1 MSKQLSKTEY
11 KYLTKKLDKLKQQ
24 QKSLEKQSAL
34 KGWKTRNKKIEKY
47 NASRYKKTKHKTK
60 RKRTGKKLVYKNSK
74 KIRKRQI
81 SAVKKWQNKNPNKV
95 KQYRETQKRKYKN
108 RSPREVAKR
117 NRYLKKLRRKKQIVM
132 ARRKYERTNR
142 KARATAS
149 KRRYRKSKNYNVQRM
164 KPRVKVFCPKHP
176 KEKLRKMHYVMN
188 QKRNS
193 GVKTTNWH
201 FCRKCNKPYFVEL
214 IQELVLVYKAIK
226 I

>member
-24 QKSLEKQSAL
+24 QKKLEKQSAL

-47 NASRYKKTKHKTK
+47 NASRYKSR
-60 RKRTGKKLVYKNSK
+60 RKK
-74 KIRKRQI
+74 QI
-81 SAVKKWQNKNPNKV
+81 ESVKKWQNKNPNKV

-108 RSPREVAKR
+108 RSPREIAKR

-149 KRRYRKSKNYNVQRM
+149 RKRYRKSKNYNVQKM
-164 KPRVKVFCPKHP
+164 KPRVTVFCPKHP
-176 KEKLRKMHYVMN
+176 EEKLRKMHYVMN
-188 QKRNS
+188 QKGNT

-201 FCRKCNKPYFVEL
+201 ICRKCNKPYFVEL
-214 IQELVLVYKAIK
+214 IRELVLVYKAIE